1 MGTFNIQQLLIC
13 VVLFSCYHREAALIQ
28 SVL

>member
-1 MGTFNIQQLLIC
+1 LIC
-13 VVLFSCYHREAALIQ
+13 VVLFSCHHCEAALIQ